1 MRAERTCDA
10 PKITNLGSLDR
21 TDAVR
26 RYWSQRESFSDYP
39 VVGIE
44 WADAQE
50 YCEFRGGRLP
60 TEVEWEY
67 VSKGGVSNQTTT
79 LDENILASI
88 ESDCSEANGRLD
100 LGACSSSILSV
111 TMNAVD
117 DNGFGVLGLHSGV
130 SEWTADEYDPFVGC
144 ALEQGDTDGGSRAL
158 SELFCDIDGRFVSTP
173 G

>member
-1 MRAERTCDA
+1 MRPRSPTLE
-10 PKITNLGSLDR
+10 PDR

-117 DNGFGVLGLHSGV
+117 DMIWRS
-130 SEWTADEYDPFVGC
+130 WAP
-144 ALEQGDTDGGSRAL
+144 
-158 SELFCDIDGRFVSTP
+158 
-173 G
+173 